1 MKENERR
8 CGESVKK
15 FPTHKTRLQDSKEKE
30 KTKKKNQETIQRKKN
45 QIL

>member
-15 FPTHKTRLQDSKEKE
+15 FPTHKTRLKRKRKNKEK
-30 KTKKKNQETIQRKKN
+30 KPRNNSKKKN

>member
-15 FPTHKTRLQDSKEKE
+15 IPDSQYTRLKRKRKNKEK
-30 KTKKKNQETIQRKKN
+30 KPRNNSKKKN